1 MLTVFG
7 FGFAIC
13 LQFLVRQI
21 GPSPTPGCK
30 NASALTNGAEVQW
43 NGKPG

>member
-13 LQFLVRQI
+13 LQFLARQI
-21 GPSPTPGCK
+21 GPRPD
-30 NASALTNGAEVQW
+30 ARLHERQRLD
-43 NGKPG
+43 

>member
-7 FGFAIC
+7 FGSAIC

-21 GPSPTPGCK
+21 GPQPD
-30 NASALTNGAEVQW
+30 ARLHERQRLY
-43 NGKPG
+43 